1 MPEWP
6 TPPVGR
12 AVRFLPAA
20 HQNGL
25 KAALHGGGIRKLSA
39 LTGAGDWEITC
50 VSSAFSIRDVLLPL
64 AASGFVL
71 ISPSV
76 SSKLLIVAMFGTIHL
91 RIHSG
96 EKILNAVGGI
106 EFAVSHSQGES
117 LRFLQRLIE
126 VFRSLFHILQKLFDG
141 CFIFCLEQDDKLI
154 AGISGGDAVLR
165 CGFRENLPYPPDRA
179 ISS

>member
-96 EKILNAVGGI
+96 EKILNAVSCDSASIGNKM
-106 EFAVSHSQGES
+106 Q
-117 LRFLQRLIE
+117 
-126 VFRSLFHILQKLFDG
+126 LFIILVGRYAQKVG
-141 CFIFCLEQDDKLI
+141 
-154 AGISGGDAVLR
+154 
-165 CGFRENLPYPPDRA
+165 
-179 ISS
+179 